1 MSQKLTEFL
10 TEITTN
16 KNLREAFSN
25 DRAATMKKYGVSD
38 EDAALV
44 INHDYEAVLK
54 KLGPGYDIAKNTIID
69 AFKIKK

>member
-16 KNLREAFSN
+16 QALRESFSA
-25 DRAATMKKYGVSD
+25 DRAKTMKEYGVSD
-38 EDAALV
+38 EDAAL
-44 INHDYEAVLK
+44 ILNHDYDAVLK
-54 KLGPGYDIAKNTIID
+54 KLGPEYDIARNTIID